1 MSDCVVEIIWIALVL
16 ILELVEEV
24 ENVKGECHCRTIN
37 RCQKPVCIKELDIF
51 GKGRITTTVTDNK
64 TVNAR

>member
-1 MSDCVVEIIWIALVL
+1 MVEIIWIALVL

-24 ENVKGECHCRTIN
+24 ENVKGECRCRTVNHCR
-37 RCQKPVCIKELDIF
+37 KPVCIEELDIF